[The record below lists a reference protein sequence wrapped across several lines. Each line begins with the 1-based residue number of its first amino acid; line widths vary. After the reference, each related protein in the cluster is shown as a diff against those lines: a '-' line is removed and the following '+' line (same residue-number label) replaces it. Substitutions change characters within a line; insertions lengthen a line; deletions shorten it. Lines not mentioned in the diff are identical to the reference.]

1 MYFHTYHFSLKS
13 EYVIFSHFTRPRV
26 PLGRILCAVLGLVL
40 SERLNDAWDA
50 PPEGKGQQRMLY
62 SFRLEISGL
71 FCPEILG

>member
-1 MYFHTYHFSLKS
+1 M
-13 EYVIFSHFTRPRV
+13 VILRNRKKNRYGGKLV
-26 PLGRILCAVLGLVL
+26 KRIMIPALCAVLVLVL